1 MKHVHYSSSESSL
14 PNLAHFKRHRHIG
27 MVHLVCQVVF
37 EVLSSFA
44 KRMSALYAIHEAHM
58 NYAWPLAHIKW
69 ICSIH
74 PQSRR
79 KFVDVFIF
87 FISPK
92 TGLSET
98 AQMDLIAN
106 SLQQQR
112 SMVEQLR
119 REANIQRM
127 PVSQACADIAKYVTE
142 HEQEDCLL
150 VGFSS
155 QKVNPF
161 REKSSCQII

>member
-1 MKHVHYSSSESSL
+1 MSKSHQSFSFGFRISVACNTAKVRVQCAKFSNVVHFYL
-14 PNLAHFKRHRHIG
+14 FT
-27 MVHLVCQVVF
+27 
-37 EVLSSFA
+37 
-44 KRMSALYAIHEAHM
+44 
-58 NYAWPLAHIKW
+58 
-69 ICSIH
+69 
-74 PQSRR
+74 
-79 KFVDVFIF
+79 
-87 FISPK
+87 

-112 SMVEQLR
+112 NMVEQLR

-127 PVSQACADIAKYVTE
+127 PVSQACADIVKYVTE

-161 REKSSCQII
+161 REKSSCQLL